1 MNTLTI
7 PKSLIGSDDLVVLP
21 RHDYEQLVSDSVKET
36 VKRDPKIDRAIKLAL
51 KDVKEG
57 KLEGPFNSVEEF
69 MSSLRA
75 KDPRQHR
82 SATKW

>member
-1 MNTLTI
+1 MMNTLTI
-7 PKSLIGSDDLVVLP
+7 PKSLANHDDLVVLP
-21 RHDYEQLVSDSVKET
+21 RRDYEQLVSDSTKET
-36 VKRDPKIDRAIKLAL
+36 IKRDPKIDREIKLAL

-75 KDPRQHR
+75 KNPHQRR
-82 SATKW
+82 RAKK

>member
-1 MNTLTI
+1 MA
-7 PKSLIGSDDLVVLP
+7 KRDDLVVLP
-21 RHDYEQLVSDSVKET
+21 RRDYEQLVSDSTKEAI
-36 VKRDPKIDRAIKLAL
+36 KRDPKIDREIKLAL

-75 KDPRQHR
+75 NDPNQRR
-82 SATKW
+82 RVKK